1 MSKPK
6 SFTGA
11 GCNTNFSTRWFVAA
25 LVLLTVIIA
34 AVPAAQSTEAS
45 SGKYFV
51 YVGTYTK
58 KDSKGIYAYRF
69 DAVTGETTPVGLV
82 AETENPSF
90 LAAHP
95 GGRFLYAVNEID
107 KFNGQAS
114 GAVSAYSIDRKTGG
128 LSLLNQV
135 PSMGAGPAHLSLDKT
150 GKYLLIAN
158 YGGGSVAAFPVAKDG
173 WVGKPSGFVQHTGS
187 SVNPDRQ
194 TSSHAHAIV
203 VSNDNRF
210 AVVADLGL
218 DELLVYK
225 FDAAKGSLTP
235 NDPKFAKTDP
245 GAGPRH
251 LAFHPNNKFVYVVNE
266 MQSTVSAFSYDGQA
280 GKLHSLQRL
289 STLPKNY
296 TGQNSTAEIWVD
308 RNGKFLY
315 LSNRGHDSIAVFA
328 IDSGNGTLSPVE
340 DVPTGGRTPRN
351 FAIDPTGTWLFV
363 ANQESNNIVLFRVN
377 PNTGRLTPAQQVLQT
392 TAPVCISFVRASK

>member
-173 WVGKPSGFVQHTGS
+173 RLGKPSGFVQHSGS

-194 TSSHAHAIV
+194 TSPHAHAIV
-203 VSNDNRF
+203 VSKDDRF

-266 MQSTVSAFSYDGQA
+266 MQSTVSTFSYDANA
-280 GKLHSLQRL
+280 GKLDRLQTV
-289 STLPKNY
+289 STLPKDY
-296 TGQNSTAEIWVD
+296 SGQNSTAEILVD
-308 RNGKFLY
+308 GNGKFLY

-328 IDSGNGTLSPVE
+328 IDQDTGTVTPVAHQAE
-340 DVPTGGRTPRN
+340 GIKVPRN
-351 FAIDPTGTWLFV
+351 FGIDPTGAYLIV
-363 ANQESNNIVLFRVN
+363 ANQDGDSLIVFRIN
-377 PNTGRLTPAQQVLQT
+377 GDTGALTPAGSTVKVPM
-392 TAPVCISFVRASK
+392 PVCVKMVPRE

>member
-194 TSSHAHAIV
+194 TSPHAHAIV

-289 STLPKNY
+289 STLPKDY
-296 TGQNSTAEIWVD
+296 TGQNSTAEIWI
-308 RNGKFLY
+308 GMA
-315 LSNRGHDSIAVFA
+315 SSSISPIV
-328 IDSGNGTLSPVE
+328 GTTASPSS
-340 DVPTGGRTPRN
+340 PSTPATELCRPSRMSPR
-351 FAIDPTGTWLFV
+351 AAERRATL
-363 ANQESNNIVLFRVN
+363 
-377 PNTGRLTPAQQVLQT
+377 RLTRPARGCLWQIRNQT
-392 TAPVCISFVRASK
+392 ISFSSASIPTPAVSPRPSRCCKRPRLSA